1 MTQFPTQNSRQSLLK
16 ISFAKDK
23 GGGENYDL
31 LYQISIAKYEDD
43 LEHYLC
49 FVQCIVFLNVL
60 ALQFCK

>member
-16 ISFAKDK
+16 ISFAQGK

-31 LYQISIAKYEDD
+31 LYQISITKYEDD

-49 FVQCIVFLNVL
+49 FV
-60 ALQFCK
+60 